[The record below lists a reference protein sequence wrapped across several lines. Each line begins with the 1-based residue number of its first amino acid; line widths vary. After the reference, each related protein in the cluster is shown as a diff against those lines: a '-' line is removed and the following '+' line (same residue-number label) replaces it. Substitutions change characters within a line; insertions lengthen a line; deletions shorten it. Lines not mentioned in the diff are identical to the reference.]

1 MAGPRVT
8 DQPVASVR
16 DRVVQAAARLFAER
30 GFESTSVREIV
41 EAAGVTKGGLYHYFD
56 SKDALLSEIYSRVLR
71 MQANRLETLAES
83 GLPLPQRVHAIIAD
97 VVATS
102 IAHLDDAVV
111 FFQSVHL
118 LEAEKQAQV
127 RAERRRYHER
137 FRALVEEGQ
146 RSGVFLADVPA
157 DIVVNYHFGAIHRL
171 GMWYHPE
178 GSLSGEQV
186 SRYFADLML
195 RSLLPS
201 GPDASAG
208 GLEREVS

>member
-1 MAGPRVT
+1 M
-8 DQPVASVR
+8 
-16 DRVVQAAARLFAER
+16 
-30 GFESTSVREIV
+30 
-41 EAAGVTKGGLYHYFD
+41 
-56 SKDALLSEIYSRVLR
+56 
-71 MQANRLETLAES
+71 ETIAES

-102 IAHLDDAVV
+102 IANLDDAVV

-118 LEAEKQAQV
+118 LEAAKQADV

-146 RSGVFLADVPA
+146 RSGVFRADVPA

-171 GMWYHPE
+171 GMWYHPD

-186 SRYFADLML
+186 GRYFADLML
-195 RSLLPS
+195 GSLHP
-201 GPDASAG
+201 PPTPP
-208 GLEREVS
+208 

>member
-1 MAGPRVT
+1 MAVTRVA
-8 DQPVASVR
+8 DQPVAPVR
-16 DRVVQAAARLFAER
+16 DRLVQAAARLFAEK
-30 GFESTSVREIV
+30 GFEATTVRQIV

-56 SKDALLSEIYSRVLR
+56 SKDALLYEIYSRMLR
-71 MQANRLETLAES
+71 MQANRMETIAES

-102 IAHLDDAVV
+102 IANLDDAVV

-118 LEAEKQAQV
+118 LEAGKQADV
-127 RAERRRYHER
+127 RAERRLYHER

-146 RSGVFLADVPA
+146 RSGVFRADVPA

-171 GMWYHPE
+171 GMWYHPD

-186 SRYFADLML
+186 GLYFANLML
-195 RSLLPS
+195 GSLLPPS
-201 GPDASAG
+201 
-208 GLEREVS
+208 